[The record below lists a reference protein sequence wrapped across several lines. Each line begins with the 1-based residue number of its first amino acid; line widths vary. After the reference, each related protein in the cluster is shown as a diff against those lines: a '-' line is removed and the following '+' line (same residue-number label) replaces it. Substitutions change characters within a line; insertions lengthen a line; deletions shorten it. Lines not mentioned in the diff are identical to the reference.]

1 MKNIKKRLIEW
12 TLGLALSLGVGIGI
26 ASNTHSEIT
35 GVEAAGETTVATL
48 TFPDEN
54 KANNAVSVYD
64 TTWTAKIGTNTW
76 SISNFNNN
84 RWGNNWTYIKC
95 GSKNATSVA
104 TITNATPLE
113 GVSKIA
119 LKIGA
124 MTVSN
129 VNRVYLQCGKTDT
142 TITENEIALDS
153 LKTGV
158 HFFEVGSSDFRFFK
172 LTFDCKK
179 GSKNGIVQV
188 DSVEYSKI
196 DENAHS
202 VTISGPQSVEPSK
215 SIQLSA
221 TCSKG
226 DKITWSCEPESVAT
240 VSETGMVTGVSEGT
254 ATVTATCAGAGT
266 ATYSI
271 NVFDYTGD
279 GTIEN
284 PFTVAD
290 AINKATVAGGTA
302 TAETYFVK
310 GKIAKIDTA
319 FNSTFGNMTFSVS
332 DDGSTENVFQFYR
345 CVADKNVKFT
355 ADSSKT
361 IVVGEEI
368 LGCGKILSYN
378 GTPEFEADCYP
389 YDYKATSISATEPTA
404 SGLKIGDIISSVSQL
419 GITVTADIE
428 ITGEKRDVTA
438 EATVEPATL
447 VDGENT
453 ITVKYTQTNKY
464 SGVTTNN
471 TELTTTVIVNVTTTE
486 ATDMA
491 IVANSTTIYAGE
503 TTILKA
509 TLSGGT
515 NNYQRTIG
523 WTSSDTTVIANP
535 ENSVDGAEFVITG
548 LKEGTTTITGTVVAP
563 GSATASVTITVKPAR
578 TETDIALHGKMLK
591 TEYNVGDK
599 WDLTGLDLEVSWSD
613 GSTTFVELND
623 EKVLTNCK
631 PGTVTNVSLTSF
643 ALEIVYVGK
652 ADFTKEFT
660 IDGFTVAEVL
670 EEKYD
675 FVSGFGI
682 YASKWESSYS
692 KHQLTHSDLGSTIEA
707 DVELTGSKQTTN
719 ITDKPVFKGAANEV
733 VIDFTLQKAGY
744 IIKHVDIEFV
754 QWTTKTPT
762 MSLYKGV
769 YSAGSSKINSLTIGK
784 DNLVLSGDV
793 NDSRFQ
799 VCTSGD
805 NQVGLSSIMITY
817 VKDSGLL
824 NEALAFG
831 TSFLNKTAEACTD
844 GTNDNSEALKAAWT
858 TLKNEFTALSDGAK
872 KLVKGAAANNAGTDL
887 EKAMARYDH
896 IVKRYSAAHAE
907 INDFIGRGVTTSLT
921 NQLFKANTI
930 NNIMVI
936 SLIACA
942 SAAAIGSFF
951 FIRKRKEQN

>member
-1 MKNIKKRLIEW
+1 MKNIKKRLIGW

-35 GVEAAGETTVATL
+35 GVEAAGEMTAAVDISERAKTLNWKNSTAYSGWTDSSGIFTFSQSGNGNNGKYYSTDGGTWRFYKGGTAIISCSSDYAIETVSSSVSANWTINETKTQATFSPNGTTKFSSFNILYSSTSTKVLTEITL
-48 TFPDEN
+48 
-54 KANNAVSVYD
+54 SGQ
-64 TTWTAKIGTNTW
+64 TTEYFVGQKFAFTGICTAK
-76 SISNFNNN
+76 FED
-84 RWGNNWTYIKC
+84 
-95 GSKNATSVA
+95 GST
-104 TITNATPLE
+104 
-113 GVSKIA
+113 
-119 LKIGA
+119 
-124 MTVSN
+124 
-129 VNRVYLQCGKTDT
+129 
-142 TITENEIALDS
+142 
-153 LKTGV
+153 
-158 HFFEVGSSDFRFFK
+158 HEVK
-172 LTFDCKK
+172 PT
-179 GSKNGIVQV
+179 
-188 DSVEYSKI
+188 
-196 DENAHS
+196 
-202 VTISGPQSVEPSK
+202 
-215 SIQLSA
+215 
-221 TCSKG
+221 
-226 DKITWSCEPESVAT
+226 T
-240 VSETGMVTGVSEGT
+240 VSEPDMSTAGQKTIEVSFSTGGITKT
-254 ATVTATCAGAGT
+254 ASYT
-266 ATYSI
+266 I
-271 NVFDYTGD
+271 NVTELSFTGD
-279 GTIEN
+279 GTKEN

-290 AINKATVAGGTA
+290 AINKATVAGEVA
-302 TAETYFVK
+302 TADSYFVK
-310 GKIAKIDTA
+310 GKIAKIDTP
-319 FNSTFGNMTFSVS
+319 FNSQFGNMTFSVS
-332 DDGSTENVFQFYR
+332 DDGTTANVFKFFR

-355 ADSSKT
+355 SDSSKT

-378 GTPEFEADCYP
+378 GTPEFDAGCYP

-404 SGLKIGDIISSVSQL
+404 SGWKVGDTISSVSDL

-438 EATVEPATL
+438 EATVEPVTL
-447 VDGENT
+447 ADGENT
-453 ITVKYTQTNKY
+453 ITVKYTQINKY

-471 TELTTTVIVNVTTTE
+471 TPLTTTVIANVTTTE

-491 IVANSTTIYAGE
+491 IVTGSTTIYAGE
-503 TTILKA
+503 TTTLKA

-523 WTSSDTTVIANP
+523 WASSDTAVIANP

-548 LKEGTTTITGTVVAP
+548 LKEGTTTLTGTVVAP
-563 GSATASVTITVKPAR
+563 GSATASVTIIVKPAR

-599 WDLTGLDLEVSWSD
+599 WDLTGLDLKVSWSD

-660 IDGFTVAEVL
+660 IDGFTVTEVL
-670 EEKYD
+670 EEIYD
-675 FVSGFGI
+675 FVSGFAT

-707 DVELTGSKQTTN
+707 DIELTGSKQTTN
-719 ITDKPVFKGAANEV
+719 ITDKPVFKGDANEV

-744 IIKHVDIEFV
+744 IIKHVDIEFA
-754 QWTTKTPT
+754 QWTTKAPT

-769 YSAGSSKINSLTIGK
+769 YSTGSSKINSLTIGK

-793 NDSRFQ
+793 NGSRFQ
-799 VCTSGD
+799 VCTSGG

-817 VKDSGLL
+817 AKDSGLL

-831 TSFLNKTAEACTD
+831 TSFLNKTAKACND
-844 GTNDNSEALKAAWT
+844 GTKDNSEALKTAWA
-858 TLKNEFTALSDGAK
+858 TLKTEFNALSDSAK
-872 KLVKGAAANNAGTDL
+872 KLAKDAFANNAGTDL

-896 IVKRYSAAHAE
+896 IVKRYSAAHTE
-907 INDFIGRGVTTSLT
+907 INDFIGRGVTASLT
-921 NQLFKANTI
+921 NQLFKANTT

-942 SAAAIGSFF
+942 SVAAIGSFL

>member
-1 MKNIKKRLIEW
+1 MKNIKKRLIGW

-26 ASNTHSEIT
+26 ASNTHSEIAR
-35 GVEAAGETTVATL
+35 VEAASGDSYTFSSDAGTSIDGNWSFTTAKNKGTTSPAFNENSKELRLYPKNSITFTAKNGVTLKSASFTNIVNKNKKGVVPTGWSINAGEITTYADTL
-48 TFPDEN
+48 TTFDVTN
-54 KANNAVSVYD
+54 INGSTFTITINGSAGNVGLKTVSVIYESD
-64 TTWTAKIGTNTW
+64 TPAPDLTGITLAGQKTDYFVGEKFAFNGTCTAT
-76 SISNFNNN
+76 FAD
-84 RWGNNWTYIKC
+84 
-95 GSKNATSVA
+95 GSSYAVTPTSVSEPDMSTA
-104 TITNATPLE
+104 GEKTIEVSYTTG
-113 GVSKIA
+113 GV
-119 LKIGA
+119 
-124 MTVSN
+124 T
-129 VNRVYLQCGKTDT
+129 KTT
-142 TITENEIALDS
+142 SYT
-153 LKTGV
+153 
-158 HFFEVGSSDFRFFK
+158 
-172 LTFDCKK
+172 
-179 GSKNGIVQV
+179 
-188 DSVEYSKI
+188 
-196 DENAHS
+196 
-202 VTISGPQSVEPSK
+202 
-215 SIQLSA
+215 
-221 TCSKG
+221 
-226 DKITWSCEPESVAT
+226 
-240 VSETGMVTGVSEGT
+240 
-254 ATVTATCAGAGT
+254 
-266 ATYSI
+266 I
-271 NVFDYTGD
+271 NVTEFVYTGD
-279 GTIEN
+279 GTKEN

-290 AINKATVAGGTA
+290 AIHKATAVGGTA

-319 FNSTFGNMTFSVS
+319 FSSKYGNMTFSVS
-332 DDGSTENVFQFYR
+332 DDGSTENVFQFFR
-345 CVADKNVKFT
+345 CVADENVKFD
-355 ADSSKT
+355 ANSSKT

-368 LGCGKILSYN
+368 LGCGKILSHN
-378 GTPEFEADCYP
+378 GTPEFDAGCYP
-389 YDYKATSISATEPTA
+389 YDYKATSISTTEPIA
-404 SGLKIGDIISSVSQL
+404 SGLKIGDAISSVSQL
-419 GITVTADIE
+419 GITITADIE
-428 ITGEKRDVTA
+428 VTGEKRDVTA

-447 VDGENT
+447 VEGENT
-453 ITVKYTQTNKY
+453 VTIKYTQTNKY

-471 TELTTTVIVNVTTTE
+471 AELTTAVIVNVVTTQ

-491 IVANSTTIYAGE
+491 IVAGSTTIYVGE
-503 TTILKA
+503 TTTLKA

-523 WTSSDTTVIANP
+523 WTSSDTAVIANP
-535 ENSVDGAEFVITG
+535 ENSVDGAEFNITA

-578 TETDIALHGKMLK
+578 TETDITLHGKMLK

-613 GSTTFVELND
+613 GTTTFVELND

-631 PGTVTNVSLTSF
+631 PETVTNISLTSF

-652 ADFTKEFT
+652 VEFTKEFT
-660 IDGFTVAEVL
+660 IDGFTVTEIL
-670 EEKYD
+670 KEIYD
-675 FVSGFGI
+675 FVSGFGT

-692 KHQLTHSDLGSTIEA
+692 KHQLTHSDLGSAIEA
-707 DVELTGSKQTTN
+707 DVELIGSKQTTN

-733 VIDFTLQKAGY
+733 VIDFALQKAGY
-744 IIKHVDIEFV
+744 IIKHVDIEFA
-754 QWTTKTPT
+754 QWTTKAPT

-799 VCTSGD
+799 VCTSGGD
-805 NQVGLSSIMITY
+805 QVGLSSIMITY

-831 TSFLNKTAEACTD
+831 TSFLNKTADACAD
-844 GTNDNSEALKAAWT
+844 GTKDNSEALKAAWT
-858 TLKNEFTALSDGAK
+858 RLKTEFSALSDGAK
-872 KLVKGAAANNAGTDL
+872 KVVKDVAANNAGTDL

-896 IVKRYSAAHAE
+896 IVKRYSDAHTE

-921 NQLFKANTI
+921 NQLFKANTT

>member
-1 MKNIKKRLIEW
+1 MKNIKKRLIGW

-48 TFPDEN
+48 AFPDDD
-54 KANNAVSVYD
+54 KANNAVSAYD

-84 RWGNNWTYIKC
+84 RWGDSWTFIKC
-95 GSKNATSVA
+95 GSKKAASVA

-129 VNRVYLQCGKTDT
+129 VNSVYLQCGKTDT
-142 TITENEIALDS
+142 TITENKIVLDS

-188 DSVEYSKI
+188 DSVEYNKI

-202 VTISGPQSVEPSK
+202 ITISGPQSVDATK

-221 TCSKG
+221 VCSKG
-226 DKITWSCEPESVAT
+226 DDVTWSCEPESVAT
-240 VSETGMVTGVSEGT
+240 ISETGLVTGVSEGT
-254 ATVTATCAGAGT
+254 ATVTATCLGAGS

-271 NVFDYTGD
+271 KVNKYYDYIGD
-279 GTIEN
+279 GTIEH

-290 AINKATVAGGTA
+290 AINKAAVTGGTA
-302 TAETYFVK
+302 TADTYFVK
-310 GKIAKIDTA
+310 GKIAAIDE
-319 FNSTFGNMTFSVS
+319 FNSTYGNMTFSVS
-332 DDGSTENVFQFYR
+332 DDGTTANVFKFFR

-355 ADSSKT
+355 SDSSKT

-378 GTPEFEADCYP
+378 GTPEFDAGCYP

-404 SGLKIGDIISSVSQL
+404 SGWKVGDTISSVSDL

-438 EATVEPATL
+438 EATVEPVTL
-447 VDGENT
+447 ADGENT
-453 ITVKYTQTNKY
+453 ITVKYTQINKY

-471 TELTTTVIVNVTTTE
+471 TPLTTTVIANVTTTE

-491 IVANSTTIYAGE
+491 IVTGSTTIYAGE
-503 TTILKA
+503 TTTLKA

-523 WTSSDTTVIANP
+523 WASSDTAVIANP

-548 LKEGTTTITGTVVAP
+548 LKEGTTTLTGTVVAP

-591 TEYNVGDK
+591 TEYNVGDA

-613 GSTTFVELND
+613 GDPTYLSLDD
-623 EKVLTNCK
+623 ENVVYECN
-631 PGTVTNVSLTSF
+631 PGTVNDANLTSF
-643 ALEIVYVGK
+643 SLEVIFGTLDKTFVV
-652 ADFTKEFT
+652 
-660 IDGFTVAEVL
+660 DGFNVVV
-670 EEKYD
+670 K
-675 FVSGFGI
+675 S
-682 YASKWESSYS
+682 YASLVTSPKDLWDGQEIYFSS
-692 KHQLTHSDLGSTIEA
+692 TAEA
-707 DVELTGSKQTTN
+707 TKVSALHTGGNNLKS
-719 ITDKPVFKGAANEV
+719 
-733 VIDFTLQKAGY
+733 
-744 IIKHVDIEFV
+744 VDGI
-754 QWTTKTPT
+754 
-762 MSLYKGV
+762 
-769 YSAGSSKINSLTIGK
+769 
-784 DNLVLSGDV
+784 
-793 NDSRFQ
+793 
-799 VCTSGD
+799 
-805 NQVGLSSIMITY
+805 Y
-817 VKDSGLL
+817 VKDKGLSINDTTNAKAYTVGRVEL
-824 NEALAFG
+824 EG
-831 TSFLNKTAEACTD
+831 TTYYTFSFMSETGIKYLTDTGSEKNYLQLSDEIIDTTSNCVYFTISLSTD
-844 GTNDNSEALKAAWT
+844 GTATIKSKSNTTKPYLMWNEGSDLFSCYSGGQKNPYLFAVTPYSETTVTNSFVDRYLHMDENVDNQCKTYYPVLKSVWAAMSLDEKLSIDVTAQARLVAWATANGEQLDGNFNLVSNANFIIKGNAIKDGNAFALIA
-858 TLKNEFTALSDGAK
+858 
-872 KLVKGAAANNAGTDL
+872 
-887 EKAMARYDH
+887 
-896 IVKRYSAAHAE
+896 
-907 INDFIGRGVTTSLT
+907 
-921 NQLFKANTI
+921 
-930 NNIMVI
+930 VI
-936 SLIACA
+936 SMV
-942 SAAAIGSFF
+942 SATAIGSFF